1 MGNRYEANANA
12 MYKDKKIFKDAELVQ
27 GVVIN
32 SVDKKPMGHCWIE
45 LGDVVFDFSN
55 SKSYKGRKE
64 KYYELGQIPVK
75 KYKYHRYSF
84 MDMCKQLVKHETYG
98 PWKKTGCNR

>member
-1 MGNRYEANANA
+1 MGNCYEANANA

-32 SVDKKPMGHCWIE
+32 SIDKKPMGHCWIE
-45 LGDVVFDFSN
+45 LGDVVFDYSN
-55 SKSYKGRKE
+55 SKSFGIRRE
-64 KYYELGQIPVK
+64 EYYELGQIPVK
-75 KYKYHRYSF
+75 DYKYHRYSF
-84 MDMCKQLVKHETYG
+84 MDMCKQIVKHETYG